1 MKAKKKSVENMIED
15 LAVMTQNGFN
25 ELNGEMNKQFEE
37 VNIRLDRIENLI
49 LTDHRNR
56 LERLEDRM
64 RIVETVRGTGHTR

>member
-56 LERLEDRM
+56 IERLEDRM